1 MLGVQVALG
10 ASAKGPGSVLKRPT
24 PNSRYTGVPPRGW
37 TVGVWDI
44 GGVVFLVFLF
54 AFVSLVIFWAWRA
67 GRQ

>member
-1 MLGVQVALG
+1 
-10 ASAKGPGSVLKRPT
+10 
-24 PNSRYTGVPPRGW
+24 
-37 TVGVWDI
+37 VWDI